1 MPRSAFSTAIV
12 NSAVIAD
19 NSIVNADVNSAA
31 AIAVSKLAAGTAN
44 QVLINSAAPTPAWTS
59 LSGDITNV
67 LGVTTIGN
75 DKITT
80 VKILDSNVTLAKIA
94 PNAIDATVA
103 KNLASADV
111 IAGLLTVFTQDIVA
125 GTTADI
131 DITVTHKIR
140 VIDVWLVKTS
150 AAGGGAGSITVKS
163 TASAI
168 TNALSIDIADEVIA
182 RAGTINDANATIAAG
197 GILRFTR
204 TRTASTDES
213 CTVYVSAVRSA

>member
-140 VIDVWLVKTS
+140 VIDV
-150 AAGGGAGSITVKS
+150 
-163 TASAI
+163 
-168 TNALSIDIADEVIA
+168 
-182 RAGTINDANATIAAG
+182 
-197 GILRFTR
+197 
-204 TRTASTDES
+204 
-213 CTVYVSAVRSA
+213 